1 MEIRKWLPK
10 NKRLW
15 RWILPITIFG
25 VGIFLGI
32 LADRHWRPAQDLISG
47 GQLRDQGNSP
57 LIKPLLLCGVNSSE
71 SDDYKPLQ
79 KKIKEMVDNKIQQT
93 QAKKISVYFRD
104 LDTGRWAGVN
114 EDELYAPASMYKV
127 PIMIA
132 YYKLAEIHP
141 EILQQ
146 KILYNGTFDYNQQ
159 EAIKPKETIQ
169 AGKEYSIDDLIKF
182 MIVDSDNNA
191 ATLLDQHLD
200 QDLLLNLYS
209 KLEIP
214 LPPQTGDVDF
224 LSAKIYSRF
233 LRILYNTTYLS
244 ESMSQKA
251 LELLSQA
258 DFPQGIRSGAPSNVM
273 VAEKFGERLVRSD
286 NGSIQERELHDCGI
300 VYYPFHPYAVCV
312 MTSGNDLNNLEG
324 VISDI
329 SRLLYQE
336 VDRQYH

>member
-1 MEIRKWLPK
+1 MEIKKWLK

-15 RWILPITIFG
+15 QWVLPIAIFAF
-25 VGIFLGI
+25 GIFFGI
-32 LADRHWRPAQDLISG
+32 LADRHWRPAQDLIFG
-47 GQLRDQGNSP
+47 GQLRDQGSSP
-57 LIKPLLLCGVNSSE
+57 LIKPLLLCGVNSLE
-71 SDDYKPLQ
+71 ADDYKPLQ
-79 KKIKEMVDNKIQQT
+79 KKIKEAVDNKLQQA

-114 EDELYAPASMYKV
+114 ENELYAPASMYKV

-146 KILYNGTFDYNQQ
+146 KILYDGAFDYNQQ
-159 EAIKPKETIQ
+159 ETLKPKETIQ
-169 AGKEYSIDDLIKF
+169 AGKEYAIDDLIKF
-182 MIVDSDNNA
+182 MIVYSDNNA

-200 QDLLLNLYS
+200 HDLLSNLYA

-233 LRILYNTTYLS
+233 LRILYNATYLN
-244 ESMSQKA
+244 EEISQKV
-251 LELLSQA
+251 LELLSQG
-258 DFPQGIRSGAPSNVM
+258 DFPQGIRSGAPSNVV

-300 VYYPFHPYAVCV
+300 VYYPSHPYAVCV